1 MIEIKGLTKRFGDKE
16 VLSGLDLTVP
26 DGSIFGLVGMNGA
39 GKSTLLRIMAG
50 VYKAD
55 AGSVLLD
62 GKDVFGNERAK
73 RKLFFLPDE
82 PFWST
87 DMTGASLAGLYS
99 SVYDFDRAR
108 FDRFA
113 ELFELDEREPLRDMS
128 KGMRRR
134 MFVSAA
140 FAVRPACLLLD
151 EAFDGL
157 DPRTRLE
164 FKRELVR
171 MTEDSPCTVVISGH
185 SLRELEDIC
194 DTYGIMDGKRIT
206 DSGSVAESVGNLHKF
221 QLAFDRPVTREE
233 LGADCVSFESSG
245 RVVRVVLRGDCEAF
259 LAKAEALGPLL
270 VDELP
275 VDFEEYFVSRVNED
289 KEDRA

>member
-62 GKDVFGNERAK
+62 GEDVFGNERAK

-140 FAVRPACLLLD
+140 FAVRPAD
-151 EAFDGL
+151 
-157 DPRTRLE
+157 R
-164 FKRELVR
+164 VR
-171 MTEDSPCTVVISGH
+171 RGGQFA
-185 SLRELEDIC
+185 R
-194 DTYGIMDGKRIT
+194 
-206 DSGSVAESVGNLHKF
+206 AE
-221 QLAFDRPVTREE
+221 RR
-233 LGADCVSFESSG
+233 GAE
-245 RVVRVVLRGDCEAF
+245 RRVRVVLGHARDIPARGHRVLGRHVRAARSHSRGERGEDILVALRLSHVHTVLRRAGYRVACGGVRHGGVLRIHGGRGRADVFPLSPHFPSAAF
-259 LAKAEALGPLL
+259 RLADAPRRRRRWVPARDTFLHPRLNLKREKTA
-270 VDELP
+270 
-275 VDFEEYFVSRVNED
+275 
-289 KEDRA
+289 RA